1 MGCSSNLISVKARY
15 EILAKKL
22 RGFFGDQIE
31 IKFVN
36 IFSDWAKEN
45 YQDIWTRIVMGTLT
59 APIIT
64 VENEPVVDGNI
75 TVQPVTDKLLELS
88 LKKLR

>member
-1 MGCSSNLISVKARY
+1 LGCSANLISVKARY

-36 IFSDWAKEN
+36 IFNDWAKEN
-45 YQDIWTRIVMGTLT
+45 YPEIWTRIAVGTLI
-59 APIIT
+59 APVI
-64 VENEPVVDGNI
+64 VVDNEPVVNANI
-75 TVQPVTDKLLELS
+75 AVQPVVDKLIELS